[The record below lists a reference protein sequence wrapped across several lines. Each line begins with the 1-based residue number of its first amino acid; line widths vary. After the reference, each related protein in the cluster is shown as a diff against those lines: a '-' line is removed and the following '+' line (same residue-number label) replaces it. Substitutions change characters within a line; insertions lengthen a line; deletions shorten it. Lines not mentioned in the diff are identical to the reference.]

1 MTAYAENADV
11 VDYDVYASAEQE
23 DGSYAGVTDVLD
35 GYSPVTDTPEGDAL
49 AGRGGQGEND
59 IGLYEDPVTA
69 NPEYA
74 EGSGSGQQLDD
85 VYAEMDDDGAGDGD
99 GSGGGAGG
107 SAQAVGDYSGLVQQ
121 ERTLYGGLKG
131 TTTHLCLSVRALQT
145 PPRCRCCSSAR
156 ARGFT
161 YVCPTSKRLQ

>member
-11 VDYDVYASAEQE
+11 VDYDVYASTEQE

-35 GYSPVTDTPEGDAL
+35 GYSPVTDT
-49 AGRGGQGEND
+49 RQGESD
-59 IGLYEDPVTA
+59 IGLYEDAVTA

-85 VYAEMDDDGAGDGD
+85 VYAEMDDDGDGDGD

-107 SAQAVGDYSGLVQQ
+107 STQAVGDYSGLVQQ

-131 TTTHLCLSVRALQT
+131 TIYAPLSVCA
-145 PPRCRCCSSAR
+145 
-156 ARGFT
+156 G
-161 YVCPTSKRLQ
+161 TSNSTSVPLLF

>member
-49 AGRGGQGEND
+49 AGR
-59 IGLYEDPVTA
+59 EDAVTA

-74 EGSGSGQQLDD
+74 DGSGSGQQLDD
-85 VYAEMDDDGAGDGD
+85 VYAEMDDDGDGDGD

-107 SAQAVGDYSGLVQQ
+107 STQAVGDYSGLVQQ
-121 ERTLYGGLKG
+121 ERTLYGGMKG
-131 TTTHLCLSVRALQT
+131 TITHLCLSVRALQT
-145 PPRCRCCSSAR
+145 PPR
-156 ARGFT
+156 
-161 YVCPTSKRLQ
+161 